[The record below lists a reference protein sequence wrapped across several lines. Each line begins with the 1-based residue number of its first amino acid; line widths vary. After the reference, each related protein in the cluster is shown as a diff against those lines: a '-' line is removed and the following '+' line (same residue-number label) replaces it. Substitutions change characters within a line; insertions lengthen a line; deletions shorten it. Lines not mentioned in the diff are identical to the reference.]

1 MTGFTDYVSQGVL
14 NHITGR
20 AAIFSKPTAYVA
32 LFTAMGSDAGTGFT
46 EVSTSGT
53 AYARVATTSGTW
65 NSASGSAPSST
76 SNSGNVA
83 YAQATSGWG
92 TIVGFGL
99 YDAPTGGNLLDFD
112 WLGNYPYQPFTNA
125 SGASGVITAPAHG
138 YANGDQVIFTSEYGG
153 ALPTGMTAETLYT
166 VENATTNSFD
176 VGLNLTT
183 IGNGM
188 VRKVATQ
195 AIASGVT
202 ASFSGGTPGALVL
215 TSA

>member
-32 LFTAMGSDAGTGFT
+32 LFTAMGSDSGTGFT
-46 EVSTSGT
+46 EVPTSGT
-53 AYARVATTSGTW
+53 GYARVATTSGTW
-65 NSASGSAPSST
+65 NAAAGTAPSST
-76 SNSGNVA
+76 SNSGNISF
-83 YAQATSGWG
+83 AQATSGWG

-99 YDAPTGGNLLDFD
+99 YDAATAGDLLDYD
-112 WLGNYPYQPFTNA
+112 WLGNYAYLPFTNA
-125 SGASGVITAPAHG
+125 TGTSGVITAPAHG
-138 YANGDQVIFTSEYGG
+138 YANGDQVIFTGEYGG
-153 ALPTGMTAETLYT
+153 TLPTGLTAETLYT
-166 VENATTNSFD
+166 VENATTNTFD
-176 VGLNLTT
+176 VGADLTT
-183 IGNGM
+183 VGNGM